1 MDRGKMMDLQEIS
14 IKRMLEKL
22 SDSEREIFW
31 KRAESMNLDGVT
43 ERETVMIEAIQRII
57 SERIIKGKC
66 DLCERVD
73 GCLLTTGQRGLC
85 GGPFISFN
93 EYRQK
98 YPVDEDKAGG
108 ITHFLTAYRKHR
120 GSDHPNL
127 NPEQWKSVVDT
138 LFDVPDHYKKIKSI
152 TLDELKEFI
161 VSYFEIVFRDG
172 SNYSILHF
180 NNPGVKMR
188 RYYEQ
193 R

>member
-1 MDRGKMMDLQEIS
+1 MDKRKILGLHDTS
-14 IKRMLEKL
+14 IKRWLETL
-22 SDSEREIFW
+22 SDSEREILW
-31 KRAESMNLDGVT
+31 KRAESMDLDGVT
-43 ERETVMIEAIQRII
+43 ERETVVIEAIQRII

-93 EYRQK
+93 EYRQR

-108 ITHFLTAYRKHR
+108 ITYFLTAYRKHR

-138 LFDVPDHYKKIKSI
+138 LLDVTDSQKKNKSL
-152 TLDELKEFI
+152 TLDELKELI
-161 VSYFEIVFRDG
+161 DRYFEIVFRDG